1 MRNLTTFLLAFVLI
15 LSAYTQEDEKLSKSE
30 IKKLRKEQQK
40 AEKEAEMAKA
50 AEITNF
56 VITQQ
61 KFVLEADYL
70 SDKTGSRISV
80 MSSINFV
87 MVDSLTGTLQLGS
100 AMQAGYNG
108 VGGATIEGQITNY
121 KYTMIGKK
129 KDSYSL
135 SMNIMSSLG
144 TYDITM
150 MINADGNADATIRGN
165 WGSALNYHGIIVPL
179 SMSRVYKGHSLY

>member
-40 AEKEAEMAKA
+40 AEREAEMAKA

-56 VITQQ
+56 MITQQ

-100 AMQAGYNG
+100 AMQVGYNG